1 MQSTE
6 PARQDVLQQE
16 PHQIAERASD
26 VGEQRLDRSNVDIL
40 VTAFIGG
47 AEVSL
52 GGLAAMTVVGSAM
65 QALPGLGLYPALALG
80 GLAFPIGFLFVIVGR
95 SELFTENFLIPVVSV
110 FKGERHPGSL
120 ASLWVLSWFGNV
132 LGCAGMALL
141 LSVPD
146 AIGEPIR
153 AGFGAYTE
161 YKLGVPPLGVFVSA
175 VLAGGVMTALTWVLL
190 AIQHPVGRILA
201 IAAGGYVLFAS
212 NLSHSIVSTSV
223 LLVGFTVTHHSFTE
237 VGVWL
242 LIATAGNLV
251 GGLGLVTLFRLTQAK
266 QQEQS

>member
-1 MQSTE
+1 MQTTE
-6 PARQDVLQQE
+6 PAIQDVLQQE
-16 PHQIAERASD
+16 PRQIAQRASD
-26 VGEQRLDRSNVDIL
+26 VGEQRLDRSNLDIL
-40 VTAFIGG
+40 ITAFIGG

-52 GGLAAMTVVGSAM
+52 GGLGAMTVVGSAM
-65 QALPGLGLYPALALG
+65 QAFPGLGLYPALALG
-80 GLAFPIGFLFVIVGR
+80 GLAFPIGFLFVIIGR

-120 ASLWVLSWFGNV
+120 ASLWVLSWLGNV
-132 LGCAGMALL
+132 LGCAGMAAL
-141 LSVPD
+141 LSAPD

-175 VLAGGVMTALTWVLL
+175 VLAGGVMTALTWLLL
-190 AIQHPVGRILA
+190 AVEHPVGRIMA
-201 IAAGGYVLFAS
+201 IGAGGYVLFAS

-223 LLVGFTVTHHSFTE
+223 LLVGFSVAQRSLAD

-251 GGLGLVTLFRLTQAK
+251 GGLSLLTLLRVTHAE
-266 QQEQS
+266 QQEPS

>member
-1 MQSTE
+1 
-6 PARQDVLQQE
+6 VLQQE
-16 PHQIAERASD
+16 PRQIAERASD
-26 VGEQRLDRSNVDIL
+26 VGEQRLDRSNLDIL

-47 AEVSL
+47 GEVSL
-52 GGLAAMTVVGSAM
+52 GGLAAMTIVGSAM
-65 QALPGLGLYPALALG
+65 QAIPGLGLYPALALG

-110 FKGERHPGSL
+110 FKGEREPGSL
-120 ASLWVLSWFGNV
+120 VGLWLLSWLGNV
-132 LGCAGMALL
+132 LGCAGMSLL
-141 LSVPD
+141 LATPD
-146 AIGEPIR
+146 AIGEPIK
-153 AGFGAYTE
+153 AGFAAYTE
-161 YKLGVPPLGVFVSA
+161 YKLGLPVLGVFVSA

-190 AIQHPVGRILA
+190 AIEHPVGRILA
-201 IAAGGYVLFAS
+201 IWAGGYVLFAS

-223 LLVGFTVTHHSFTE
+223 LLVGFPLTQRSLME

-266 QQEQS
+266 QQE